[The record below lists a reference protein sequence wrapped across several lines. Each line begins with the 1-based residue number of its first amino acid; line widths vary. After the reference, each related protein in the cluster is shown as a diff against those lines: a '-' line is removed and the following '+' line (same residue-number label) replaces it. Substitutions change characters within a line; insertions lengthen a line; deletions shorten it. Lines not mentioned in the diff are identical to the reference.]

1 MVIWTLTWSILS
13 HRVQSLEVVIE
24 EEGMEVVTEEVDLE
38 DRITIHADQPES
50 DKPNSSVERIVG
62 DIFVFTSFLTT
73 NIV

>member
-1 MVIWTLTWSILS
+1 MTWSILS

-50 DKPNSSVERIVG
+50 DKPNSSVKRIVG

>member
-38 DRITIHADQPES
+38 DRITIHADRHES